1 MLEIS
6 PLDDVMSY
14 FHLIFFTYI
23 VLFIVI
29 TLNFTKAIY
38 INKKLNLNNSS
49 RKTLQIF
56 NLSMNTFCVLAMLS
70 GHVFQGVLADNNA
83 LGWTTWNNRLLLI
96 SIMSLIIFIL
106 NLIVVFKNN
115 KK

>member
-38 INKKLNLNNSS
+38 INKKLNLL
-49 RKTLQIF
+49 R
-56 NLSMNTFCVLAMLS
+56 
-70 GHVFQGVLADNNA
+70 
-83 LGWTTWNNRLLLI
+83 
-96 SIMSLIIFIL
+96 SL
-106 NLIVVFKNN
+106 
-115 KK
+115 